1 MGLQCVFFP
10 TPFLNA
16 FVSSILIKCSLNQCY
31 DFKKVTLVRIENEN
45 VWLLNV
51 LLSGWGEELLGAA
64 AAVVVT
70 GVGVLGGF
78 GGKSCWILC
87 QASSLIISAS
97 SLSSSIPEHTHAAQ
111 KTTDDQILLALLE
124 DSLVQ
129 AIVLCDHTYLHPHSL
144 HLSCSWRGWLS
155 YRAARSPWVRLQ
167 LLHLWQKNI
176 STHELCFCNGHRCLV
191 NVGAQVILLKCDLS

>member
-1 MGLQCVFFP
+1 M
-10 TPFLNA
+10 
-16 FVSSILIKCSLNQCY
+16 
-31 DFKKVTLVRIENEN
+31 RIENKN

-51 LLSGWGEELLGAA
+51 LLSGWGDELLGAA

-97 SLSSSIPEHTHAAQ
+97 SLSSSIPEHTHTA
-111 KTTDDQILLALLE
+111 KRTKDDHILLALLE
-124 DSLVQ
+124 VSLVQ

-144 HLSCSWRGWLS
+144 HLSCSWGGWLS
-155 YRAARSPWVRLQ
+155 YRAARIPWVRLQ
-167 LLHLWQKNI
+167 LLHLLQKNI
-176 STHELCFCNGHRCLV
+176 SNQELCFCHDYRCFSNCRDPSDFAEMWF
-191 NVGAQVILLKCDLS
+191 NV